1 MKLMNEIDT
10 LITQYRPL
18 VESLAR
24 RYAGRGAEA
33 EDLAQEG
40 YVALLTLIP
49 KCRRRDALPLFLKK
63 SLPRAIRDAA
73 RRLRRGSHR
82 EVSIEADELEEA
94 QALTYD
100 DDAHLAALFLAESLV
115 RDQKDRR
122 LLALLTEGYSQKE
135 AAAILGMSQQAV
147 SARLRR
153 MRRGAFA

>member
-1 MKLMNEIDT
+1 MDEIDT

-73 RRLRRGSHR
+73 RRLRRVSHS
-82 EVSIEADELEEA
+82 EVPIEANDLEDERALMHDGDA
-94 QALTYD
+94 Q
-100 DDAHLAALFLAESLV
+100 LAVLLLAESLI
-115 RDQKDRR
+115 RDQKDRH
-122 LLALLTEGYSQKE
+122 LISLLTEGYSQKE
-135 AAAILGMSQQAV
+135 AAATLGMSQQAV

-153 MRRGAFA
+153 MRRGALA

>member
-1 MKLMNEIDT
+1 
-10 LITQYRPL
+10 
-18 VESLAR
+18 
-24 RYAGRGAEA
+24 
-33 EDLAQEG
+33 
-40 YVALLTLIP
+40 
-49 KCRRRDALPLFLKK
+49 
-63 SLPRAIRDAA
+63 DAA

-100 DDAHLAALFLAESLV
+100 DDAHLVALFLAESLL